1 MISSMT
7 GYGRGE
13 VSNGDLSAAVEVRSV
28 NSRFLEVMARL
39 PRTLAQRESDVKE
52 VVRSR
57 ISRGKVNVVV
67 AVKHETM
74 TETPLKINAAA
85 AKAYYRL
92 LNDLRKAV
100 KLKENVK
107 LEHLLRFSEVLEVDE
122 SEGADE
128 HEWFLVKDAINRA
141 LDGMVQM
148 RHDEGSELRK
158 DVEGRIRLL
167 EDSVGRIE
175 ALSKE
180 RIPEERDRIRER
192 VKRIVE
198 NGEVDEQRLE
208 LEIAILADKLDV
220 TEECVRFRSHNRFF
234 LEALGNDESSGRRLN
249 FLIQEMN
256 REVNTIGS
264 KASNAAI
271 THLVVQMKEELEKVR
286 EQLQNIE

>member
-7 GYGRGE
+7 GYGHGE

-67 AVKHETM
+67 AVRHETM

-122 SEGADE
+122 TEGADE
-128 HEWFLVKDAINRA
+128 GEWSLVKDAINRA

-192 VKRIVE
+192 EKRIVE

-234 LEALGNDESSGRRLN
+234 LEALRNDESSGRRLN

>member
-13 VSNGDLSAAVEVRSV
+13 VSNGDLSVAVEVRSV